1 MNNKLFDYFPRSI
14 KLLDYMTDREQIE
27 AYYNPH
33 IKTGHI
39 RIQYYYSGLY
49 VLFLGK
55 IENKDRKYIEK
66 YEIFVR
72 FSGSQ
77 DSHFIEPSTI
87 LYEEIPSFNP
97 LKQILQHYN
106 LHDIIKTAYSKT
118 SYNDYD

>member
-14 KLLDYMTDREQIE
+14 KLLDYMTDQVKIKC
-27 AYYNPH
+27 YYNSYTRCGYIV
-33 IKTGHI
+33 IK
-39 RIQYYYSGLY
+39 YYYNGLK
-49 VLFLGK
+49 VCFIGEIKK
-55 IENKDRKYIEK
+55 INLKYKEK
-66 YEIFVR
+66 YEIFSKLYN
-72 FSGSQ
+72 FEEYQ
-77 DSHFIEPSTI
+77 LIEPNTI